1 MMKRALFLLAATTL
15 GACGAQ
21 HPGTSL
27 PGRALLRHVPA
38 DTPFLIATLAPTPRD
53 EVEHELAQQRPHIHA
68 IRERLREHGPAG
80 RLKRFITA
88 VLDELEP
95 NLSAD
100 GLDRMGLGADT
111 TAAVYALG
119 ILPAIRLTIKDGPKV
134 DALVAR
140 LVQAGE
146 GPPPKSGPHGRRWEI
161 FLDPRAAVVIAVTDK
176 ELIVGLAPA
185 SDLGHVLDLLYG
197 DAHLGPSLAD
207 STRVDEIVGAYK
219 LSPRI
224 VGWLD
229 VAAIVAALHDE
240 SSLAQAQIGAISG
253 KLVHHVP
260 PVCRAETNALAAHAP
275 RIVFGAEELS
285 LHRQRVLAMVELD
298 AELARDLMTLPVPA
312 VGVGAPLGSSIV
324 SFGAAAD
331 VPKLL
336 ALVHGRARRVLAAP
350 YACEVLLGLNELAGK
365 IDAMLAQ
372 PLPPWVNDLRGF
384 AVELIE
390 VQPQGAGF
398 GMPKIR
404 GAGVLSAVDPI
415 RLIDLAKRFLPQLPA
430 VNIPPDGRPVKLPG
444 GLLFVDAFV
453 AMRGQLLGAAIGDRS
468 DEELVRLMSERPL
481 SEHPLC
487 AFAADMEKL
496 VAFVNEMQRL
506 SGAGG
511 APEQPPPVPGRIS
524 VTLTAEPRGL
534 AFHVLHEDAR

>member
-1 MMKRALFLLAATTL
+1 MMKRALLLLAATTL

-27 PGRALLRHVPA
+27 PGRAILRHVPA
-38 DTPFLIATLAPTPRD
+38 DTPYLLATLAPSPR
-53 EVEHELAQQRPHIHA
+53 EEIEHELAQQRPRIHEL
-68 IRERLREHGPAG
+68 RERLRERGPNG
-80 RLKRFITA
+80 RLKRFIIA

-100 GLDRMGLGADT
+100 GLDRMGLGADAT
-111 TAAVYALG
+111 GALYALG
-119 ILPAIRLTIKDGPKV
+119 ILPVIRVTIKDGPKV

-140 LVQAGE
+140 LVQAAE
-146 GPPPKSGPHGRRWEI
+146 GPAPKTGPHGRRWEI
-161 FLDPRAAVVIAVTDK
+161 FLDPLSVVVLAVTDK
-176 ELIVGLAPA
+176 ELLVTMAPA
-185 SDLGHVLDLLYG
+185 GELAHYLDLLYG

-207 STRVDEIVGAYK
+207 STRVDEVVGTYK
-219 LSPRI
+219 LSPRV
-224 VGWLD
+224 VGW
-229 VAAIVAALHDE
+229 VEIAAIVAALHDE
-240 SSLAQAQIGAISG
+240 HSLAHAQIGPMGGAHRVS
-253 KLVHHVP
+253 
-260 PVCRAETNALAAHAP
+260 PVCRTEGNALAAHTP
-275 RIVFGAEELS
+275 RIVFGAVELG
-285 LHRQRVLAMVELD
+285 LRRQRVLAMIELD

-336 ALVHGRARRVLAAP
+336 DLVRGRARRVLAAP
-350 YACEVLLGLNELAGK
+350 YACEELLGLNELAGK
-365 IDAMLAQ
+365 LDGLLSQ
-372 PLPPWVNDLRGF
+372 PLPPWANDLRGF

-415 RLIDLAKRFLPQLPA
+415 RLIDLAKRFLPQLPT
-430 VNIPPDGRPVKLPG
+430 VKIPPDGRPVKLPG

-468 DEELVRLMSERPL
+468 DQELVRLMSERPL
-481 SEHPLC
+481 NEHPLG

-496 VAFVNEMQRL
+496 FAFVDEMQKL
-506 SGAGG
+506 SGAG
-511 APEQPPPVPGRIS
+511 APAQTPPVPGRIS
-524 VTLTAEPRGL
+524 VTVTAEPRGL
-534 AFHVLHEDAR
+534 AFHVLHEDTR